1 VQLSDEL
8 KASQKALAAC
18 RNDLALARAEA
29 LQGRAVPLGSAGSGA
44 VLQLLVQRLDGVEA
58 STLQVVA
65 QQLQERLGVG
75 AAVVLAGLPEPGDLS
90 RVALVAAF
98 GADVVAAGLKAGA
111 FIAAVAK
118 VCGGGGGGR
127 PRSGGDA

>member
-1 VQLSDEL
+1 MPAPIRSF
-8 KASQKALAAC
+8 KNA
-18 RNDLALARAEA
+18 
-29 LQGRAVPLGSAGSGA
+29 
-44 VLQLLVQRLDGVEA
+44 
-58 STLQVVA
+58 
-65 QQLQERLGVG
+65 VG

-127 PRSGGDA
+127 PHLAQAGGRDGAALDQALQQAERLLRQALATG